1 MPSPNTIW
9 WLFPLACVSLG
20 ARYAGREVCKV
31 VLNPS
36 LLFASAGEMSIE
48 DLLKNYSLVRTDEE
62 ETVEQS
68 ESSLISEQEASGKWL
83 LEVTVLESVIV
94 VRGDQLVR
102 VVL

>member
-1 MPSPNTIW
+1 M
-9 WLFPLACVSLG
+9 
-20 ARYAGREVCKV
+20 
-31 VLNPS
+31 LNPS